1 MSDFLRVFFAALVLL
16 SLDVGAESL
25 YSEETFQPYVSDYR
39 AHRVGDVVTLL
50 IVEASEAASSEDG
63 EVEKGLGVSGGFGK
77 SQQDNDTNNSR
88 DENAQVNFALN
99 ANGSA
104 STQRSGNLRAQ
115 MTAEVK
121 KVDEAGKLFVKGKQR
136 IVVNGEEQMIQVS
149 GWLRPQDVSPQN
161 SALSLRLTDAKIQY
175 TGDDADTG
183 RPGLI
188 RRIGRWFKRLY

>member
-1 MSDFLRVFFAALVLL
+1 MNRYRYALIAMLVALPMYV
-16 SLDVGAESL
+16 SAESL
-25 YSEETFQPYVSDYR
+25 YSEDTYQSYVADYR

-77 SQQDNDTNNSR
+77 SQQDNDTNNAR
-88 DENAQVNFALN
+88 NEDADLNFALN

-104 STQRSGNLRAQ
+104 STQRSGKLRAQ

-136 IVVNGEEQMIQVS
+136 IVVNGEEQTIKVS
-149 GWLRPQDVSPQN
+149 GWLRPQDITPQN
-161 SALSLRLTDAKIQY
+161 SALSLRLTEAKIQY
-175 TGDDADTG
+175 TGDTADTD

-188 RRIGRWFKRLY
+188 RRIGRWFKRLW